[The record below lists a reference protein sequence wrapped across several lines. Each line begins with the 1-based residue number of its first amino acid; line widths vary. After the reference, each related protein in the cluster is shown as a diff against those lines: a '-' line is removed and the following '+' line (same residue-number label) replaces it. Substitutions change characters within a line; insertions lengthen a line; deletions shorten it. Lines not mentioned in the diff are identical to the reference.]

1 MEGRDDAGRGTEVR
15 DDAAKEAYMDACREL
30 QDAIGSLESA
40 LVSFT
45 GKEEGIKGRVFAR
58 TRERLD
64 SELSTGEFPW
74 ELPEQ
79 PRARPARGVRPD
91 E

>member
-1 MEGRDDAGRGTEVR
+1 METQDEQ
-15 DDAAKEAYMDACREL
+15 AKEAYMDACREL

-40 LVSFT
+40 LVAFT
-45 GKEEGIKGRVFAR
+45 GKEDGIKGKVFAR

-64 SELSTGEFPW
+64 NELATGEFPW
-74 ELPEQ
+74 EVPEQ
-79 PRARPARGVRPD
+79 PRARTGRGARRD